1 MKRFLHI
8 IILYSICVGAFAQ
21 SKEFDNVFRA
31 CTLAQSSMSD
41 GVGSQSEIKEAS
53 SLLTST
59 KWSPLI
65 LQQDNKKAEA
75 AIKNHMVF
83 SPEFLK
89 DVADNRKVYKKAKQ
103 YAEEQNVSQRG
114 GNVQLCTKC
123 IKAKQKMTYYVRGN
137 GGKPMNIAAVAEV
150 NGLINLSVVVKDSKG
165 KETPYKINSDE
176 YKGASIRKL
185 PTINLPKGYSYVYI
199 TIENKSDKDKSVA
212 IIVE

>member
-1 MKRFLHI
+1 MKRLLH
-8 IILYSICVGAFAQ
+8 LVLLSCICVGAFGQ
-21 SKEFDNVFRA
+21 SKEFENVFRA

-41 GVGSQSEIKEAS
+41 GIGSQSEIKEAC

-59 KWSPLI
+59 DWSPLI
-65 LQQDNKKAEA
+65 LQQDSKNAEA
-75 AIKNHMVF
+75 AMKNHMVF

-89 DVADNRKVYKKAKQ
+89 DVADNRKVYRKAKQ
-103 YAEEQNVSQRG
+103 YAEEQNAQQRG

-123 IKAKQKMTYYVRGN
+123 IKAKQRMTYYIRGI
-137 GGKPMNIAAVAEV
+137 GKPMNIAAVAEV
-150 NGLINLSVVVKDSKG
+150 NGLINLSVTVKDGKG

-176 YKGASIRKL
+176 YKGASTRRM

-199 TIENKSDKDKSVA
+199 TIENRTDKDKSVA

>member
-1 MKRFLHI
+1 MKRILHL
-8 IILYSICVGAFAQ
+8 ILLCSICAGAFGQ
-21 SKEFDNVFRA
+21 SKEFENVFWA

-41 GVGSQSEIKEAS
+41 GVGSQSEIKEAC

-59 KWSPLI
+59 EWSPLI
-65 LQQDNKKAEA
+65 LQQDSKNAEA
-75 AIKNHMVF
+75 AMKNHMVF

-103 YAEEQNVSQRG
+103 YAEGQMAQQRG
-114 GNVQLCTKC
+114 GSVQLCTKC
-123 IKAKQKMTYYVRGN
+123 IKAKQKMTYYIRGN
-137 GGKPMNIAAVAEV
+137 GKPINIAAVAEV
-150 NGLINLSVVVKDSKG
+150 NGLINLSVIVKDGKG
-165 KETPYKINSDE
+165 QETPYKINSDE
-176 YKGASIRKL
+176 YKGASTRRL

>member
-1 MKRFLHI
+1 MKRILHL
-8 IILYSICVGAFAQ
+8 ILLCSICVGAFGQ
-21 SKEFDNVFRA
+21 SKEFENVFRA

-41 GVGSQSEIKEAS
+41 GIGSQSELKEAC

-59 KWSPLI
+59 DWSPLI
-65 LQQDNKKAEA
+65 LQQDNKNAEA
-75 AIKNHMVF
+75 AMKNHMVF

-89 DVADNRKVYKKAKQ
+89 DVADNHEVYKKAKK
-103 YAEEQNVSQRG
+103 YAEEQNAQQRG

-123 IKAKQKMTYYVRGN
+123 IKAKQKTTYYIRGN
-137 GGKPMNIAAVAEV
+137 GKPINIAAVAEV
-150 NGLINLSVVVKDSKG
+150 NGLINLSVTVKDSKG

-176 YKGASIRKL
+176 YKGASTRRM

-199 TIENKSDKDKSVA
+199 TIENKTDKNKSVA

>member
-1 MKRFLHI
+1 MKRILHL
-8 IILYSICVGAFAQ
+8 ILLCCICVGAFGQ
-21 SKEFDNVFRA
+21 SKEFENVFRA

-41 GVGSQSEIKEAS
+41 GVGSQSEIKEAC

-59 KWSPLI
+59 EWSPLI
-65 LQQDNKKAEA
+65 LQQDSKNAEA
-75 AIKNHMVF
+75 AMKNHMVF

-103 YAEEQNVSQRG
+103 YAEEQMAQQRG
-114 GNVQLCTKC
+114 GSVQLCTKC
-123 IKAKQKMTYYVRGN
+123 IKAKQKMTYYIRGN
-137 GGKPMNIAAVAEV
+137 GKPINIAAVTEV
-150 NGLINLSVVVKDSKG
+150 NGLINLGVVVRDSKG
-165 KETPYKINSDE
+165 RETPYKLNSDE
-176 YKGASIRKL
+176 YKGASTRRL

>member
-1 MKRFLHI
+1 MKRILHL
-8 IILYSICVGAFAQ
+8 ILLCSICAGAFGQ
-21 SKEFDNVFRA
+21 SKEFENVFRA

-41 GVGSQSEIKEAS
+41 GVGSQSEIKEAC
-53 SLLTST
+53 SLLTSIE
-59 KWSPLI
+59 WSPLI
-65 LQQDNKKAEA
+65 LQQDSKNAEA
-75 AIKNHMVF
+75 AMKNHMVF

-103 YAEEQNVSQRG
+103 YAEEQMAQQRG
-114 GNVQLCTKC
+114 GSVQLCTKC
-123 IKAKQKMTYYVRGN
+123 IKAKQKMTYYIRGN
-137 GGKPMNIAAVAEV
+137 GKPINIAAVAEV

-176 YKGASIRKL
+176 YKGASTRRL

>member
-1 MKRFLHI
+1 MKRILHL
-8 IILYSICVGAFAQ
+8 ILLCCICVGAFGQ
-21 SKEFDNVFRA
+21 SKEFENVFRA

-41 GVGSQSEIKEAS
+41 GVGSQSEIKEAC

-59 KWSPLI
+59 EWSPLI
-65 LQQDNKKAEA
+65 LQQDSKNAEA
-75 AIKNHMVF
+75 AMKNHMVF

-103 YAEEQNVSQRG
+103 YAEEQMAQQRG
-114 GNVQLCTKC
+114 GSVQLCTKC
-123 IKAKQKMTYYVRGN
+123 IKAKQKMTYYIRGN
-137 GGKPMNIAAVAEV
+137 GKPINIAAVAEV
-150 NGLINLSVVVKDSKG
+150 NGLINLSVIVKDGKG
-165 KETPYKINSDE
+165 QETPYKINSDE
-176 YKGASIRKL
+176 YKGASTRRL

>member
-1 MKRFLHI
+1 MKRILHL
-8 IILYSICVGAFAQ
+8 ILLCSICVGAFGQ
-21 SKEFDNVFRA
+21 SKEFENVFRA

-41 GVGSQSEIKEAS
+41 GVGSQSEIKEAC

-59 KWSPLI
+59 DWSPLI
-65 LQQDNKKAEA
+65 LQQDSKNAEA
-75 AIKNHMVF
+75 AMKNHMVF

-89 DVADNRKVYKKAKQ
+89 DVAENRKVYKKAKQ
-103 YAEEQNVSQRG
+103 YAEEQMAQQRG
-114 GNVQLCTKC
+114 GSVQLCTKC
-123 IKAKQKMTYYVRGN
+123 IKAKQKMTYYIRGN
-137 GGKPMNIAAVAEV
+137 GKPINIAAVTEV
-150 NGLINLSVVVKDSKG
+150 NGLINLSVIVKDGKG

-176 YKGASIRKL
+176 YKGASTRRL